1 MRLSEI
7 CVQRPVFA
15 FMLIMFLVVMGV
27 FSFMGLGLDLF
38 PRTDPATVYV
48 RVRLPG
54 ASPEE
59 VTSQVVMPIEEAVSS
74 VSGIDELRAHVSEGN
89 ASIMVTFILEKDIGE
104 AAEDVR
110 EKVSGAMRQLP
121 PNVLPPIGQKA
132 DPDSD
137 PAPAAS
143 PGAPTT
149 WASPT
154 RTKPSST

>member
-15 FMLIMFLVVMGV
+15 FMLIMFLVVMGA
-27 FSFMGLGLDLF
+27 FSFMGLGVDLF

-59 VTSQVVMPIEEAVSS
+59 VTSQIVLPIEEAVAS
-74 VSGIDELRAHVSEGN
+74 VSGIDEMRAHVMEGTAN
-89 ASIMVTFILEKDIGE
+89 IIVTFVLEKDIGE

-110 EKVSGAMRQLP
+110 E
-121 PNVLPPIGQKA
+121 
-132 DPDSD
+132 
-137 PAPAAS
+137 
-143 PGAPTT
+143 
-149 WASPT
+149 
-154 RTKPSST
+154 